1 MTIQNAFPEQ
11 PLTQEVEHR
20 FLGRDG
26 IIERQTEPVLREHS
40 VKALVNGKL
49 EMDFVCLPQFLPELI
64 IGHLVTEGYLH
75 RAEDVVSLS
84 ISPAGDSAEVTLKTL
99 AEPGPMPDLTPAPWK
114 AEWIFSL
121 ADRFAQGMPLHE
133 LTFATHSCFLARG
146 GQLLFR
152 CEDIGRH
159 NAVDK
164 AVGYALMNGIDLS
177 ACLLYSSGRMPAD
190 MAAKAIRAGIP
201 LLASKGA
208 PTSAAVKLARQHQLT
223 LLCAARRDRMKL
235 FSDPLEKETIDSFP
249 PIC

>member
-84 ISPAGDSAEVTLKTL
+84 ISPVRRPRETRVSIGSRSGSMEGLVTCE
-99 AEPGPMPDLTPAPWK
+99 ALTS
-114 AEWIFSL
+114 I
-121 ADRFAQGMPLHE
+121 
-133 LTFATHSCFLARG
+133 
-146 GQLLFR
+146 
-152 CEDIGRH
+152 
-159 NAVDK
+159 
-164 AVGYALMNGIDLS
+164 LS
-177 ACLLYSSGRMPAD
+177 
-190 MAAKAIRAGIP
+190 K
-201 LLASKGA
+201 
-208 PTSAAVKLARQHQLT
+208 
-223 LLCAARRDRMKL
+223 
-235 FSDPLEKETIDSFP
+235 
-249 PIC
+249 

>member
-1 MTIQNAFPEQ
+1 MMIQNAFPVE
-11 PLTQEVEHR
+11 PLTREVEHR
-20 FLGRDG
+20 FIGRDG
-26 IIERQTEPVLREHS
+26 TGYVQTEQVLREHS
-40 VKALVNGKL
+40 VKVLVNGRL
-49 EMDFVCLPQFLPELI
+49 EMEFVCLPQFLPELI
-64 IGHLVTEGYLH
+64 LGHLVTEGYLH

-84 ISPAGDSAEVTLKTL
+84 ISRDSAEVTLKAL
-99 AEPGPMPDLTPAPWK
+99 IGPGPMPDVIPRPWET
-114 AEWIFSL
+114 EWVFSL

-133 LTFATHSCFLARG
+133 LTCATHSCFLARG
-146 GQLLFR
+146 KELLFQ
-152 CEDIGRH
+152 CEDTGRH

-177 ACLLYSSGRMPAD
+177 TCLLYSSGRMPAD

-208 PTSAAVKLARQHQLT
+208 PTASAVALARQHRLT

-235 FSDPLEKETIDSFP
+235 FSDPLEKETIDSFQ